1 MGCDLKIGSTRTIDA
16 CGVCSEENNT
26 KNKNAKKGKLCHHKK
41 GHTFFNWI
49 ETPLSH
55 CSAPCGGGHMMA
67 RSVCR
72 NNQTG
77 ADVNDNMCDLAERP
91 PARMAPCNTK
101 PCPARYILFDIYIY
115 IYIYIIHYYNKNRND
130 QIFLHP

>member
-1 MGCDLKIGSTRTIDA
+1 MKIGSTRKIDA
-16 CGVCSEENNT
+16 CGVCSETSKNDNATENE
-26 KNKNAKKGKLCHHKK
+26 KACKYKE
-41 GHTFFNWI
+41 GHSFFEWD

-72 NNQTG
+72 NNQTR
-77 ADVNDNMCDLAERP
+77 AVVDDEMCDLKKKA

-101 PCPARYILFDIYIY
+101 PCPPR
-115 IYIYIIHYYNKNRND
+115 
-130 QIFLHP
+130 

>member
-1 MGCDLKIGSTRTIDA
+1 MG
-16 CGVCSEENNT
+16 END
-26 KNKNAKKGKLCHHKK
+26 NATENEKPCKYKE
-41 GHTFFNWI
+41 GHSFFEWD

-72 NNQTG
+72 NNQTR
-77 ADVNDNMCDLAERP
+77 AVVDDKLCDLKKKA

-101 PCPARYILFDIYIY
+101 PCPPR
-115 IYIYIIHYYNKNRND
+115 
-130 QIFLHP
+130 

>member
-1 MGCDLKIGSTRTIDA
+1 MGCDLKIGSTKEIDA
-16 CGVCSEENNT
+16 CGVCSEVNVKDNGTTNEQPCKYNE
-26 KNKNAKKGKLCHHKK
+26 
-41 GHTFFNWI
+41 GHAFFEWV

-72 NNQTG
+72 NNQTREV
-77 ADVNDNMCDLAERP
+77 VNDELCDMKKKA

-101 PCPARYILFDIYIY
+101 PCPPR
-115 IYIYIIHYYNKNRND
+115 
-130 QIFLHP
+130 